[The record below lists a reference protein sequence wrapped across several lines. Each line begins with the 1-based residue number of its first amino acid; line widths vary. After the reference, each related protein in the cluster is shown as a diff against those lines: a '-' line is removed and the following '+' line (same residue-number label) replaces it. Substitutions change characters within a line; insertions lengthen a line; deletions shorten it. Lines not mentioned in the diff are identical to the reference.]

1 MCLTPLQISY
11 RILIR
16 ARSLCSMLSLRTF
29 GQDIT
34 SKTADIQRLAG
45 EQTSESTPKPDETED
60 LVTGAA
66 PTVGVAEEAG
76 IIAAEEL
83 GDKTLEEAMN
93 A

>member
-1 MCLTPLQISY
+1 
-11 RILIR
+11 
-16 ARSLCSMLSLRTF
+16 MLSLRTF

-45 EQTSESTPKPDETED
+45 EQTSESTVKPDVDED
-60 LVTGAA
+60 IVTGDVPAI
-66 PTVGVAEEAG
+66 GVAEEAG
-76 IIAAEEL
+76 IIATEEL